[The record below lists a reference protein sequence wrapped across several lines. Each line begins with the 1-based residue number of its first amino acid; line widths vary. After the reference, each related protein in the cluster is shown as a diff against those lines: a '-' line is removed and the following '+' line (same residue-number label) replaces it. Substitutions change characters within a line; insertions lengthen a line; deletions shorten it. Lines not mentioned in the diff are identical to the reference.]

1 MKFKEFI
8 AKYRPALEKTIN
20 DYLYSKL
27 NEKTDIPLYTS
38 SIQKII
44 DMVTAGKLI
53 RGILV
58 LLAYESKKNN
68 ISKDALTLAAAVELF
83 NTGILISDDIMD
95 DDHMRR
101 GKTTV
106 FYKAIQEG
114 IDIGNKK
121 PRDYGNAI
129 ATCIS
134 DIALFMAFELIGN
147 IKDISKVQKIL
158 YSSSRE
164 IQKTGY
170 AQILDVHYGMNSL
183 EPTEMEIYDIYKY
196 KTARYT
202 FSLPL
207 IIGGVLSGYDA
218 KNLKKFEEF
227 GEELGI
233 AFQIKDDEIGI
244 FGDENVIGKP
254 IGSDIR
260 ENKKTLLRYLLL
272 KSTDEKTKKKLLR
285 IFGSKKLTEINI
297 NFVKKSLIESK
308 VLPAIQKI
316 REDKSLTAIKILN
329 TINISKKYKYIFT
342 DMVDFINNR
351 DK

>member
-1 MKFKEFI
+1 MLDWLVFCN
-8 AKYRPALEKTIN
+8 LENRI
-20 DYLYSKL
+20 YL
-27 NEKTDIPLYTS
+27 E
-38 SIQKII
+38 
-44 DMVTAGKLI
+44 
-53 RGILV
+53 
-58 LLAYESKKNN
+58 
-68 ISKDALTLAAAVELF
+68 
-83 NTGILISDDIMD
+83 
-95 DDHMRR
+95 
-101 GKTTV
+101 
-106 FYKAIQEG
+106 
-114 IDIGNKK
+114 
-121 PRDYGNAI
+121 
-129 ATCIS
+129 
-134 DIALFMAFELIGN
+134 
-147 IKDISKVQKIL
+147 
-158 YSSSRE
+158 
-164 IQKTGY
+164 
-170 AQILDVHYGMNSL
+170 
-183 EPTEMEIYDIYKY
+183 
-196 KTARYT
+196 
-202 FSLPL
+202 
-207 IIGGVLSGYDA
+207 A

-285 IFGSKKLTEINI
+285 IFGSKKLTENNI